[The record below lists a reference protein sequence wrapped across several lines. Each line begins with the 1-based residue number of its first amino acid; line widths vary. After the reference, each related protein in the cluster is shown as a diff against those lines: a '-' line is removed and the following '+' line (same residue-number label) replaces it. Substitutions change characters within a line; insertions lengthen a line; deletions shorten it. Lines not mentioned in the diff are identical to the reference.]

1 MDDSSL
7 IARQA
12 AEQDARIRLL
22 DRPAESARG
31 AAAAR
36 NAGLRA
42 GLGEFFAFLDA
53 DDLLEPI
60 MLQTALA
67 AGDAHPEA
75 AMIFGPTQWW
85 YPQEQRASWI
95 EPMEGGLAGRLHQP
109 PRLLRR
115 IILMQDGHVPCTC
128 SVLVR
133 RSAIEHVGGFEERFQ
148 LYEDQAL
155 WAKLFL
161 RYPVYLTPI
170 CLSRYRQHSG
180 SVSAHAT
187 KRGLYDRMGA
197 HPARA
202 TFLDWLAEYVTESRV
217 EDRKLDRAIRLARSL
232 YARQPTVRNGV
243 DRLSLKVATRF
254 TRMRRRFARK
264 LARLSKM
271 ITGVGHVSS

>member
-1 MDDSSL
+1 MGSN
-7 IARQA
+7 
-12 AEQDARIRLL
+12 
-22 DRPAESARG
+22 RG

-53 DDLLEPI
+53 DDLLEPS
-60 MLQTALA
+60 MMQTVLA

-75 AMIFGPTQWW
+75 AMIFGRTQWW
-85 YPQEQRASWI
+85 YPQERRASWT
-95 EPMEGGLAGRLHQP
+95 EPMDSGLAGRLHPP

-115 IILMQDGHVPCTC
+115 IILMQDGHVPCIC

-133 RSAIEHVGGFEERFQ
+133 RSAIELIGGFEERFQ

-161 RYPVYLTPI
+161 RYPAYITPA

-187 KRGLYDRMGA
+187 ERGLYDRMGA

-202 TFLDWLAEYVTESRV
+202 AFLDWVAEYIIKSGVRDT
-217 EDRKLDRAIRLARSL
+217 KLDRAIRLARAP
-232 YARQPTVRNGV
+232 YASEPTVRNRA
-243 DRLSLKVATRF
+243 DRLSLKAA
-254 TRMRRRFARK
+254 MRIAKLRHRLARK
-264 LARLSKM
+264 LAHLSRLMS
-271 ITGVGHVSS
+271 GSVSF